1 MATETLVVVLKI
13 SAAGFYGLSSF
24 FIVVVNKN
32 ILSNY
37 RFPSPICVGIGQ
49 MLATVVV
56 LGLGK
61 VFHIITFPDLDET
74 VLSKTF
80 PLPLL
85 YVGNQITG
93 LLGTKRLNLPMF
105 TVLRRFTILFTMIA
119 EGLLLKK
126 DFSLPVKL
134 AVFSMV
140 LGAFVAASADLSFDL
155 QGYMSILL
163 NDVLTAANVV
173 YVKKKLDT
181 KELGRYGLVY
191 YNALFMV
198 FPTLLLAHFTGDIQ
212 MMLEFEGWFDVV
224 FAGQFILSCFMGF
237 ILMYS
242 AVLCAQYNSALTT
255 TIVGCIKNILVA
267 YIGMIFAGDYIF
279 TWTNFIGL
287 NISIAGGLVY
297 SYITFTEDQSS
308 KQSENANK
316 AELKEAA
323 V

>member
-140 LGAFVAASADLSFDL
+140 LGAFVAARSWEGMGLSITTHYLWSFQPCCWL
-155 QGYMSILL
+155 ISLEIF
-163 NDVLTAANVV
+163 
-173 YVKKKLDT
+173 KW
-181 KELGRYGLVY
+181 
-191 YNALFMV
+191 V
-198 FPTLLLAHFTGDIQ
+198 FQ
-212 MMLEFEGWFDVV
+212 SKVENNKMLEFEGWFDVV

-255 TIVGCIKNILVA
+255 TIVGCIKVSSTVNVC
-267 YIGMIFAGDYIF
+267 FWD
-279 TWTNFIGL
+279 
-287 NISIAGGLVY
+287 ISDVVLLLMLP
-297 SYITFTEDQSS
+297 SYFLIPSIEYLGCIHWDDICWRLHFYLDKLHWFKHQYRWRSGVLIHHLHRRS
-308 KQSENANK
+308 IK
-316 AELKEAA
+316 
-323 V
+323 